1 MWTRAGLAA
10 QNSLTPFWGL
20 RCLKG
25 METLPED
32 DIYESRTRSEHGVAD
47 HRATLRLADQPRG
60 RDFDVPAEPTP
71 PGAGDAV
78 TVVLPAREGVRFPA
92 WPRTRRVAAVTL
104 VVLGSGVSIRQ
115 LRRASSHD
123 RVRAGATTRHAAS
136 APSVRR
142 GPALIVAHR
151 RAKTSPWRGVGR
163 QRGSAHGHLGPTKQ
177 ASVASRTPASSV
189 RANPGRAASP
199 QPEGD
204 VTRADGIPAVDNA
217 PAPARVE
224 TPSPAPRRR
233 PPCLPGTLG
242 C

>member
-1 MWTRAGLAA
+1 
-10 QNSLTPFWGL
+10 
-20 RCLKG
+20 

-32 DIYESRTRSEHGVAD
+32 DIYERRTRSEHGVAD
-47 HRATLRLADQPRG
+47 HRATLHLADQSGG
-60 RDFDVPAEPTP
+60 RDFDVQAEPEP
-71 PGAGDAV
+71 PGASDAV
-78 TVVLPAREGVRFPA
+78 TVVLPAHEGARLPA

-104 VVLGSGVSIRQ
+104 VVLGSGVSIRL
-115 LRRASSHD
+115 LRRPSGHD

-136 APSVRR
+136 APSARR
-142 GPALIVAHR
+142 GPALIAAHR
-151 RAKTSPWRGVGR
+151 RAKTSPRRGVGR
-163 QRGSAHGHLGPTKQ
+163 QRGSAHGHPGPTKQ
-177 ASVASRTPASSV
+177 VRIASRTPASGA

-204 VTRADGIPAVDNA
+204 VTRADGIPAVDDV
-217 PAPARVE
+217 PTPARVE